1 MITGKKGLTIKKKT
15 LPGITASVYEDFV
28 FAHQASVGETQIT
41 FSSLIV
47 PTEMVSNGFTNPETT
62 TILNRKISNKSSN
75 VEVVSS
81 VNGLLIQNM
90 TYKVYDSYIK
100 FVNYTS
106 VANEVF
112 VITVRSSASSDWTP
126 TQVIRKRLAAQY
138 STNQTVNDDIDI
150 YLMDAT
156 SGNLT
161 VTLPTANSAVGRDID
176 IKKIDSSANTVTI
189 DGNGSE
195 TIDGNSGIVI
205 SSQHNSLTMVSDG
218 SNWFII

>member
-150 YLMDAT
+150 YLMNAT

-161 VTLPTANSAVGRDID
+161 VTLPTNSAGREID